1 MSNSNGTVA
10 RLLHAIGLARHVDAI
25 VDSTVVGAEKPD
37 PRIFRHAA
45 DLVGV
50 RPDEAVH
57 VGDLYSVDVL
67 GARAAG
73 CQAILIDP
81 VGAWVGVDCPT
92 ATDIQAASRLVA
104 RMI

>member
-1 MSNSNGTVA
+1 MTVLTDSRFRSVAAGFADRTASLGNG
-10 RLLHAIGLARHVDAI
+10 
-25 VDSTVVGAEKPD
+25 
-37 PRIFRHAA
+37 RHAA

-92 ATDIQAASRLVA
+92 ATDIQAAGRLVA